1 MTGQQHVTMVRETIV
16 GALEHQP
23 GSNAR
28 GMLLASAQEQVNSFI
43 KKMGPADIYTAK
55 RMVRELGL

>member
-1 MTGQQHVTMVRETIV
+1 MTGQQHVTMVRETV
-16 GALEHQP
+16 YAAREHLA
-23 GSNAR
+23 GSSAR
-28 GMLLASAQEQVNSFI
+28 GMLLTAAQQQVLDFV